1 MRGGTKTGGKEAGAG
16 PSFFDSAEAEDPFAQ
31 LECELDSWEG
41 ARRGASGD
49 NEGRVGNG
57 KGQGRAAV
65 VLKLAEVVGPP
76 SWWEDKRIG
85 SRRRSGSPTDSN
97 ATATEEIVRMEA
109 GRRAPSE
116 LDEQEQKEVAG
127 TALTARSQGGRV
139 GSPLGRQTSGLS
151 QEGRVPNGL
160 ERDIRRGGRA
170 RVQK

>member
-1 MRGGTKTGGKEAGAG
+1 MEGGASSSTGQGVTTGHTAKEAKGRRKESEGAGTAASKGVRGGTKTGGKEAGAG

-85 SRRRSGSPTDSN
+85 SRRRSGSPHRFKRHSDGGDRQDGSG
-97 ATATEEIVRMEA
+97 EE
-109 GRRAPSE
+109 GP
-116 LDEQEQKEVAG
+116 Q
-127 TALTARSQGGRV
+127 
-139 GSPLGRQTSGLS
+139 
-151 QEGRVPNGL
+151 
-160 ERDIRRGGRA
+160 
-170 RVQK
+170 